1 MTNARAAA
9 AGFHAAAIGIGE
21 IGVAGDGAV
30 LRTFVGSCVGLVLF
44 DGRRRIA
51 GLAHI
56 VLPESHGV
64 GEPCGKYADTAIPE
78 MIRRLDAVASG
89 GPLRLAAKVGGA
101 RMFAFPAGLAIGD
114 QNVAA
119 VERILAARGIPL
131 LSRDCGGDRGRR
143 ASFDVATGVLQVETL
158 GMPPISI

>member
-1 MTNARAAA
+1 MKAARPA

-44 DGRRRIA
+44 DSRRRIA
-51 GLAHI
+51 SLAHI
-56 VLPESHGV
+56 VLPESHGG
-64 GEPCGKYADTAIPE
+64 GEPSGKYADTAIPE
-78 MIRRLDAVASG
+78 MVRRLEAAAGS
-89 GPLRLAAKVGGA
+89 PLRLAAKMVGGA

-131 LSRDCGGDRGRR
+131 LGRDCGGDRGRR
-143 ASFDVATGVLQVETL
+143 ASFDVATGLLHVETL